1 MKDEEAVNAFKGK
14 KAGEEV
20 KFNAVKAYPNKTDF
34 AAMLGVTK
42 EEAEHAGE
50 NYCFIVKEIKRYID
64 AEVNEELFTKLYG
77 EGVVKD
83 AADFR
88 NRVKAD
94 IENQLKGHSEYR
106 FTIDAK
112 EKLKM

>member
-1 MKDEEAVNAFKGK
+1 MRSKVPEYLKGELIELDADGNVKEGGIKNEDASMSVFHMKDEEAVNAFKGK

-50 NYCFIVKEIKRYID
+50 KLLFYRQRNQTLYRCRSKRRIVY
-64 AEVNEELFTKLYG
+64 
-77 EGVVKD
+77 
-83 AADFR
+83 
-88 NRVKAD
+88 
-94 IENQLKGHSEYR
+94 
-106 FTIDAK
+106 
-112 EKLKM
+112 